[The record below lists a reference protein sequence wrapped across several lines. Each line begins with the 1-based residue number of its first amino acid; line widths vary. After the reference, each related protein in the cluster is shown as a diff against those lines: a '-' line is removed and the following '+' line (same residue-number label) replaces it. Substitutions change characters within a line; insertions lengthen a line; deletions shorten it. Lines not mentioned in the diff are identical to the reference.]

1 MEKVKLSDIKGR
13 WSEKD
18 IQLCIDKGIIKGY
31 EDKTFRGEESITR
44 AEVATIIC
52 NVMKLDVAAAK
63 DAGFKD
69 VSGWATNYVNACA
82 NAGYVQGKGEG
93 EFAPSANIT
102 RAELATL
109 FNNITGAEKGT
120 SCSYADVDADAWY
133 FGYVAAAAK

>member
-1 MEKVKLSDIKGR
+1 
-13 WSEKD
+13 
-18 IQLCIDKGIIKGY
+18 
-31 EDKTFRGEESITR
+31 
-44 AEVATIIC
+44 
-52 NVMKLDVAAAK
+52 MKLDVAAAK

-82 NAGYVQGKGEG
+82 NAGYVKGKAEG

-109 FNNITGAEKGT
+109 FNNITGAKAGT
-120 SCSYADVDADAWY
+120 SCSYADVDANAWY